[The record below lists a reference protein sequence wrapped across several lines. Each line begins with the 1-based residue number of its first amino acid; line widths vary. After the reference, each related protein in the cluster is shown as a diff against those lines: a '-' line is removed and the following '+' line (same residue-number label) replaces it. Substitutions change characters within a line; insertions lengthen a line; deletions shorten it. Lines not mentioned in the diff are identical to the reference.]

1 MITAA
6 ELLAASKP
14 MRPRTPEEAR
24 QALQALGLDQDQQ
37 KECSI
42 CKEWKIL
49 DEFYTMGWKNGQPKH
64 DAACKRCK
72 LDAQAIRRRGMK

>member
-1 MITAA
+1 MIKAA

-14 MRPRTPEEAR
+14 LRRPTAEEAR
-24 QALQALGLDQDQQ
+24 RALQALGLDEDQQ

-49 DEFYTMGWKNGQPKH
+49 DEFYTMGWKNGVAKY
-64 DAACKRCK
+64 DAACKVCK
-72 LDAQAIRRRGMK
+72 LAAQAIRRAK